1 MANLRAKPKS
11 QVKGSKEKFEQAG
24 RMVLIALIALLN
36 LLSLVQSSSRSALK
50 PDVCDWR
57 GSS

>member
-24 RMVLIALIALLN
+24 RMVLIALTALLN

-50 PDVCDWR
+50 PDVCD
-57 GSS
+57 